1 MASVHLTNVTV
12 NFPIYDA
19 RSRSLKRRAMSVVT
33 GGRVRSDPTGRISDA
48 GHRVLVR
55 ALDGVDLTIEHGTR
69 IGLVGRNGVGKST
82 LLRVIAGIYV
92 PEVGKVAVTGKI
104 ASLLGGSLGI
114 DPELSG
120 RENIELRGLYLG
132 LSKTEI
138 RARMDD
144 VIDFTELGS
153 FIDMPFRAYSAGMRA
168 RLDFAISTAIEAEIL
183 LIDEGLGV
191 GDASFIDKANRAWRS
206 SPTAPAS
213 SSSPPIPSRCC
224 ARPAPRP
231 PSWRRDASLPSAAST
246 RCWSA
251 TTPPSPPRPIPRQR
265 AGSCFAS
272 MNSGAWRSAW
282 RGSQTSIRA
291 SSTVGEDRVL

>member
-1 MASVHLTNVTV
+1 MASLHLTNVTV

-92 PEVGKVAVTGKI
+92 PEVGKVAVTGKV

-191 GDASFIDKANRAWRS
+191 GDASFIDKANKRLAKLAERAGIVVV
-206 SPTAPAS
+206 AS
-213 SSSPPIPSRCC
+213 HSEPLLRKTCTKAAFMEAGRILSIGSVDEVLKRYN
-224 ARPAPRP
+224 
-231 PSWRRDASLPSAAST
+231 ASLAA
-246 RCWSA
+246 
-251 TTPPSPPRPIPRQR
+251 
-265 AGSCFAS
+265 
-272 MNSGAWRSAW
+272 
-282 RGSQTSIRA
+282 
-291 SSTVGEDRVL
+291 

>member
-1 MASVHLTNVTV
+1 MTSVQLTNVTV
-12 NFPIYDA
+12 NFPIYDT

-55 ALDGVDLTIEHGTR
+55 ALDGVNLTIEHGTR

-92 PEVGKVAVTGKI
+92 PEAGKVAVTGKI
-104 ASLLGGSLGI
+104 ASLLGGGLGI

-153 FIDMPFRAYSAGMRA
+153 FIDMLFRAYSAGMRA

-191 GDASFIDKANRAWRS
+191 GDASFIDKANERLEKLADRAGIVVVATHSEPLLRKTCTQAAFMEAGRILAIGS
-206 SPTAPAS
+206 VDEVLE
-213 SSSPPIPSRCC
+213 RYN
-224 ARPAPRP
+224 
-231 PSWRRDASLPSAAST
+231 ASLAA
-246 RCWSA
+246 
-251 TTPPSPPRPIPRQR
+251 
-265 AGSCFAS
+265 
-272 MNSGAWRSAW
+272 
-282 RGSQTSIRA
+282 
-291 SSTVGEDRVL
+291 